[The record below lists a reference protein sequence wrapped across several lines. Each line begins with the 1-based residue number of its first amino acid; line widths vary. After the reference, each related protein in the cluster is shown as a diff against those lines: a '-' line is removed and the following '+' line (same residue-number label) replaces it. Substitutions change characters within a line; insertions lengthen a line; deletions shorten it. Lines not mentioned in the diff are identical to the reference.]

1 MGGGGLLVGGGGEWK
16 LYTGAGFLSP
26 CLPVSTVN
34 GHRNVLASVPLECRP
49 WWEGYL
55 QVILGLVEPQQT
67 RRFSQTSRIKCLR
80 KRLPRH
86 FSFWTVRE
94 IWYLAVWYS
103 ESRNYAFIAEFFVI
117 LNFNTFSQT
126 LLNNNKFHFQTIVNW
141 ERIEL
146 LLIMQCQYSLYDDSN
161 SHDASSKQS
170 NLTGTETCFLKKNF
184 TTINKT
190 LMLQYKLI
198 NFNADPE
205 LFSAATDID
214 NLVKLVRSANFKL
227 LLDLNLQ
234 ERYGIQWDPT
244 NTAEL
249 LGYITRNNYQD
260 VLNFELGNGNQL
272 FHW

>member
-1 MGGGGLLVGGGGEWK
+1 
-16 LYTGAGFLSP
+16 
-26 CLPVSTVN
+26 
-34 GHRNVLASVPLECRP
+34 
-49 WWEGYL
+49 
-55 QVILGLVEPQQT
+55 
-67 RRFSQTSRIKCLR
+67 
-80 KRLPRH
+80 
-86 FSFWTVRE
+86 
-94 IWYLAVWYS
+94 
-103 ESRNYAFIAEFFVI
+103 
-117 LNFNTFSQT
+117 
-126 LLNNNKFHFQTIVNW
+126 
-141 ERIEL
+141 
-146 LLIMQCQYSLYDDSN
+146 MQCQYSLYDDSN

-244 NTAEL
+244 DTAEL

-272 FHW
+272 FH